1 MTKQKTHKSRRVA
14 MASKKRK
21 KLSWEFPLK
30 KQNFYYLAAGLGVII
45 LGYILMAT
53 GISDGPALP
62 DAKWNNPLAVTVAPI
77 LLFIGY
83 VIIIPLGIF
92 KFFGNKTDKNE
103 NKKI

>member
-1 MTKQKTHKSRRVA
+1 MTKQKTHKGRRA
-14 MASKKRK
+14 TAASKKRK
-21 KLSWEFPLK
+21 RVSWEFPLNK
-30 KQNFYYLAAGLGVII
+30 HNFYYLAAGLGVII

-62 DAKWNNPLAVTVAPI
+62 HAKWNNPLAVTIAPI

-92 KFFGNKTDKNE
+92 KFFGNKS
-103 NKKI
+103 NKDETKKV